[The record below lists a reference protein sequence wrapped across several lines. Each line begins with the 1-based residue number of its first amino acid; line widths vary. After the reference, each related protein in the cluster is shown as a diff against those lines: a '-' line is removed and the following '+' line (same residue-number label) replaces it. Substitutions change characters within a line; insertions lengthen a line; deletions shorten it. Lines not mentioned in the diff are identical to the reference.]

1 MTGTLPSSPARRVR
15 AVARALAGASGDRLR
30 WRRRRLEHGF
40 TLMEVT
46 IAMLILAVTL
56 TALLEAQTVSLRNAT
71 RTRGL
76 TIASLLARSKM
87 VDIEQHLF
95 DEGFTLGEETDEGD
109 FEEEGHPK
117 FKWTYTITEL
127 EMDLSSLS
135 ALCGG
140 FAESEDASETDC
152 EGMLSGFAGPFESLT
167 EELGRSMRMVELTVS
182 WPAGQGTSEEMSVR
196 ALVTREDFA
205 MQPAL
210 GGDLQFPGDPNQPR
224 PPPNRDR
231 APE

>member
-1 MTGTLPSSPARRVR
+1 
-15 AVARALAGASGDRLR
+15 
-30 WRRRRLEHGF
+30 
-40 TLMEVT
+40 MEVT

-56 TALLEAQTVSLRNAT
+56 TALLEAQTVSLHNAT
-71 RTRGL
+71 RTRGV

-87 VDIEQHLF
+87 IDIEQHLF
-95 DEGFTLGEETDEGD
+95 DEGFTMGEDTDDGDFGEEGQET
-109 FEEEGHPK
+109 
-117 FKWTYTITEL
+117 FKWKYRIAEL

-140 FAESEDASETDC
+140 FSEDEGGSESDC

-167 EELGRSMRMVELTVS
+167 EELGRSMRMVELTVT
-182 WPAGQGTSEEMSVR
+182 WPNGKGTESMEVR

-210 GGDLQFPGDPNQPR
+210 GGDLQFPADSGDSR
-224 PPPNRDR
+224 TLRE
-231 APE
+231 AK